1 VYSAGVGGN
10 VNSKCDICFVM
21 VKNLNVHSTPPDT
34 FRACKRKMYVIFIVL
49 IAKRVKIALSRHV
62 AT

>member
-1 VYSAGVGGN
+1 VYSAGRNGN

-34 FRACKRKMYVIFIVL
+34 FRACKRKMYDILIVL
-49 IAKRVKIALSRHV
+49 IVKRVKIALSCHV
-62 AT
+62 AI